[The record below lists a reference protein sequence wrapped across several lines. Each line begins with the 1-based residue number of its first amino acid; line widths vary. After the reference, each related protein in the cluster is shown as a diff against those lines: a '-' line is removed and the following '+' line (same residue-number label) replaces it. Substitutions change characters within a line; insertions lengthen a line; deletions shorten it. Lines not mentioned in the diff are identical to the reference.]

1 MNARRRSWASIR
13 YGLAVALSAAVASG
27 LLYPGGTVLDE
38 STRGYSL
45 THNFLSDLG
54 STVAFNHAGN
64 NAGALLFA
72 VAVVVAVGV
81 LAGSFVAT
89 VRLLSVSPPASPFAR
104 LAAAAGALVCVGFL
118 GVALTPADRAFGLH
132 RVSSMLAF
140 RSFPVATALL
150 AVATWRDGRFGAR
163 ATLGWGTLTIV
174 LIGLIVMARLGP
186 AAATERGLV
195 TQVVTQKIMA
205 ATVLVVLWLESREA
219 ERASDR
225 AVPVLPNES
234 LQQTGRA

>member
-1 MNARRRSWASIR
+1 M
-13 YGLAVALSAAVASG
+13 
-27 LLYPGGTVLDE
+27 
-38 STRGYSL
+38 
-45 THNFLSDLG
+45 
-54 STVAFNHAGN
+54 
-64 NAGALLFA
+64 
-72 VAVVVAVGV
+72 
-81 LAGSFVAT
+81 
-89 VRLLSVSPPASPFAR
+89 
-104 LAAAAGALVCVGFL
+104 
-118 GVALTPADRAFGLH
+118 
-132 RVSSMLAF
+132 SSMLAF

-186 AAATERGLV
+186 GTATERGLV

-225 AVPVLPNES
+225 AVPVLPNQS

>member
-45 THNFLSDLG
+45 THDFLSDLG
-54 STVAFNHAGN
+54 STVAFNDASN
-64 NAGALLFA
+64 TAGALLFA

-81 LAGSFVAT
+81 LAGSFVAA
-89 VRLLSVSPPASPFAR
+89 VRLLSASPPARPFAR
-104 LAAAAGALVCVGFL
+104 LAAVAGALVCVGFL

-140 RSFPVATALL
+140 RFSKWT
-150 AVATWRDGRFGAR
+150 
-163 ATLGWGTLTIV
+163 
-174 LIGLIVMARLGP
+174 ARL
-186 AAATERGLV
+186 
-195 TQVVTQKIMA
+195 
-205 ATVLVVLWLESREA
+205 
-219 ERASDR
+219 ASPR
-225 AVPVLPNES
+225 NY
-234 LQQTGRA
+234 